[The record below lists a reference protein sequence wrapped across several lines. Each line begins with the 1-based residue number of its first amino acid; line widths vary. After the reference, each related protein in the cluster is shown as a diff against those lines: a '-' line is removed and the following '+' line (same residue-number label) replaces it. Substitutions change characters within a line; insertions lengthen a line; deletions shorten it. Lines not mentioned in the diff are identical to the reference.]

1 MPRKVRRLGAAGAIV
16 LASNTLFG
24 ASLEARSVDAMGAPP
39 PGFKPPNAPRIVVR
53 LPPEGADYEKPF
65 TGDSPAGPEPIEVH
79 VNLDRIR
86 LALQQADNR
95 DRESNLLADLNRQ
108 LFGERDDQRPGNPSI
123 ALASPPSGGQQWG
136 PTITQLFFFNT
147 IGHAVRM
154 LQKRTRDELGGPFLK
169 EWLISARPI
178 FRDPHWDDEGSFSI
192 NYIGHP
198 MSGAAYGMVQR
209 QNNGQAR
216 DADFG
221 SAAYWRNLPK
231 AFVVSALASL
241 QFEIGPI
248 SEASLGNVGLEP
260 EKQGY
265 VDLVVTPV
273 LGMAW
278 MIGQDMFDK
287 YVTKKFES
295 KVHNRT
301 IRGTFRSLTDLPQSM
316 ANLVA
321 GRAPWYRPDR
331 PVGGR

>member
-1 MPRKVRRLGAAGAIV
+1 MPLPATAVLRTPEAREYGTPAREMPRKVRRLVAAGAIA
-16 LASNTLFG
+16 LASITFFG
-24 ASLEARSVDAMGAPP
+24 ASLEARSVDAMGAPQ
-39 PGFKPPNAPRIVVR
+39 
-53 LPPEGADYEKPF
+53 
-65 TGDSPAGPEPIEVH
+65 EPIEVH

-95 DRESNLLADLNRQ
+95 DPESNRLADPNRQ
-108 LFGERDDQRPGNPSI
+108 PFGDRRDARPGFAPI
-123 ALASPPSGGQQWG
+123 ALAAPPPGGQQWG
-136 PTITQLFFFNT
+136 PTIAQLFFFNS

-169 EWLISARPI
+169 EWLISAQPI

-198 MSGAAYGMVQR
+198 MSGAAYGIVQR
-209 QNNGQAR
+209 QNNGKAWN
-216 DADFG
+216 AEIG

-231 AFVVSALASL
+231 AFAVSALASL

-265 VDLVVTPV
+265 VDIVVTPV

-278 MIGQDMFDK
+278 MIGQDAFDK

-331 PVGGR
+331 PIGGR